1 MSAEVAPG
9 THDPRALVRSPRTST
24 FAHMGEVYLYHDLYG
39 FILKMSPDILAFLQE
54 FRTPADPERVCGRY
68 GNAFGE
74 QTPES
79 FVGIFLQFKCL
90 MTPGT
95 DELDG
100 IWEMVGVP
108 GPWNVWR
115 READGGLTFFT
126 AWGERP
132 VREHRLSAAEAA
144 IWRAMDG
151 ERRLSALAGE
161 HGMAEVT
168 ALVERLVHHDLQALK
183 LSGVGLS
190 FFKGRQHMQ
199 PPYLT
204 STMPYA
210 SYDPESDPPVEP
222 LDDLASPEAY
232 YRHAI
237 ADADA
242 QFDHQETTLSHLFRD
257 PHPALGGRRYGDALV
272 DGLAARGLIG
282 EGPLRVLEVGAGLGK
297 VARAVIESLQARGHE
312 VRYDILELSPTLAT
326 RQREELAD
334 LPVTVHQGEALTDAW
349 PGEAYDLLISN
360 EMIGDLPAAR
370 MTHEEARL
378 DDESLVGD
386 AFQSHL
392 ATLGPA
398 GEAVARYTIPIGDAP
413 DPFYI
418 NVGAI
423 RFVERAFEALRPG
436 GVAFISEFGEMG
448 RWPVLSTQLDHP
460 ELSIHFGHLMTVAK
474 ALGFEPDFVFVMDL
488 IDMDR
493 DARGLATT
501 RSYFRALQALLAAS
515 GVTLDKRA
523 WTEDLVADLLEGHV
537 DPETIGDLRYDKIE
551 DRLMG
556 LVPHE
561 FKALLLRKP
570 EPG

>member
-1 MSAEVAPG
+1 VSAEVI
-9 THDPRALVRSPRTST
+9 HDPRALARSRHTST

-39 FILKMSPDILAFLQE
+39 FILKMSPDILEFLQA
-54 FRTPADPERVCGRY
+54 FRSPTDPEKVCSKF

-79 FVGIFLQFKCL
+79 FVGIFQQFKCL
-90 MTPGT
+90 VTPGD

-100 IWEMVGVP
+100 LWEMVGVP

-115 READGGLTFFT
+115 LEEDGGLTFFT
-126 AWGERP
+126 AWGDRP
-132 VREHRLSAAEAA
+132 VSTHRLSPAEAA
-144 IWRAMDG
+144 IWKRMDG
-151 ERRLSALAGE
+151 ETRLATLGDE
-161 HGMAEVT
+161 FGKPEVA
-168 ALVERLVHHDLQALK
+168 ALVQRLAHHDLQALK

-210 SYDPESDPPVEP
+210 PYDPDTDPVPVP
-222 LDDLASPEAY
+222 LGDLPTPETY
-232 YRHAI
+232 YRNDI

-257 PHPALGGRRYGDALV
+257 PHPVLAGRRYGDALV
-272 DGLAARGLIG
+272 AGLAARGLIAD
-282 EGPLRVLEVGAGLGK
+282 GPLRVLEVGAGLGK
-297 VARAVIESLQARGHE
+297 VARAVIESLQAAGHE
-312 VRYDILELSPTLAT
+312 VSYDILELSPTLAA
-326 RQREELAD
+326 RQREELAG
-334 LPVTVHQGEALTDAW
+334 LPVTVHLGEALADPW
-349 PGEAYDLLISN
+349 PGSDYDLLVSN

-370 MTHEEARL
+370 LTHAEARL
-378 DDESLVGD
+378 ADETLEGD
-386 AFQSHL
+386 AFQAHL
-392 ATLGPA
+392 ASLGPA
-398 GEAVARYTIPIGDAP
+398 GEVAARYTIPIGDAP
-413 DPFYI
+413 DPFYV

-423 RFVERAFEALRPG
+423 RFVERAFEALRSG
-436 GVAFISEFGEMG
+436 GAAFISEFGEMG

-474 ALGFEPDFVFVMDL
+474 AVGFEADFAFVMDL

-493 DARGLATT
+493 DVRGLATT
-501 RSYFRALQALLAAS
+501 RSYFRALTAMLAES
-515 GVTLDKRA
+515 GVTLEKRA
-523 WTEDLVADLLEGHV
+523 YTDTMVADLLRGAIDAER
-537 DPETIGDLRYDKIE
+537 IGDLRYDKIE

-561 FKALLLRKP
+561 FKALLLKKP
-570 EPG
+570 

>member
-1 MSAEVAPG
+1 MSAELIQ
-9 THDPRALVRSPRTST
+9 DPRALVRSSRTST

-39 FILKMSPDILAFLQE
+39 FILKMSPDILSFLDE
-54 FRTPADPERVCGRY
+54 FRAPIDPAAVCARF

-74 QTPES
+74 QTPEA

-90 MTPGT
+90 VTPGD

-100 IWEMVGVP
+100 IWDMIGVP

-132 VREHRLSAAEAA
+132 VAQHRLSPAEAELWA
-144 IWRAMDG
+144 LMDG
-151 ERRLSALAGE
+151 ETRLSALAE
-161 HGMAEVT
+161 SHGRPQVA
-168 ALVERLVHHDLQALK
+168 ALVERLVHHDVQALK

-210 SYDPESDPPVEP
+210 SYDPATDPVPVP
-222 LDDLASPEAY
+222 LGDLPTPELY
-232 YRHAI
+232 YRHDV

-257 PHPALGGRRYGDALV
+257 PHRALGGRRYGDALAA
-272 DGLAARGLIG
+272 GLLARGLVSP
-282 EGPLRVLEVGAGLGK
+282 GPLRVLEIGAGLGK
-297 VARAVIESLQARGHE
+297 VARALIESLEAAGCQ
-312 VRYDILELSPTLAT
+312 VRYDILELSPTLAA
-326 RQREELAD
+326 RQRDELAG
-334 LPVTVHQGEALTDAW
+334 LPVEVHEGEALADAW
-349 PGEAYDLLISN
+349 PGGGYDLLVSN
-360 EMIGDLPAAR
+360 EMIGDLPAGR
-370 MTHEEARL
+370 LTHEETRL
-378 DDESLVGD
+378 QDEELVGD
-386 AFQSHL
+386 AFQAHL
-392 ATLGPA
+392 ASLGPA
-398 GEAVARYTIPIGDAP
+398 GEVAARYTIAIGDAP

-423 RFVERAFEALRPG
+423 RFIERAYEALAPG
-436 GVAFISEFGEMG
+436 GVAFISEFGDMG

-474 ALGFEPDFVFVMDL
+474 AMGFEADFVFVMDL
-488 IDMDR
+488 IELDR

-501 RSYFRALQALLAAS
+501 RSYFRALTAMLAES
-515 GVTLDKRA
+515 GVTLEKRGYTDA
-523 WTEDLVADLLEGHV
+523 MMTELLAGKIDAER
-537 DPETIGDLRYDKIE
+537 IGDLRYDKIE

-561 FKALLLRKP
+561 FKALLLKRP
-570 EPG
+570 